1 MIQNKFLGVNGP
13 VSCSIKGDIY
23 GQAMNFLTPLNRNI
37 QTNFRLETF
46 FEGNSRA
53 EGLFE
58 DRFGNIRKRFS
69 VAIQGSYNENT
80 LTLDESFEY
89 DDGSEES
96 RQWKIVILEDGT
108 YEGRAS
114 DVVGKAIG
122 EIANNTLHWCYS
134 MMLPIGK
141 KKVRVRFDDK
151 MWLMSSGDL
160 LNRARVYKYGILI
173 GSVTIVFRK
182 DGSTIRHMASDQS
195 VDITKT
201 QIVQ

>member
-1 MIQNKFLGVNGP
+1 MIQNKLLGVNGP
-13 VSCSIKGDIY
+13 VSCSVKGDIY
-23 GQAMNFLTPLNRNI
+23 GQAMNFLTPLNRKI

-69 VAIQGSYNENT
+69 AAIQGTYNENT

-89 DDGSEES
+89 DDGSEE
-96 RQWKIVILEDGT
+96 RRKWKIVILEDGT
-108 YEGRAS
+108 YEGRSS

-122 EIANNTLHWCYS
+122 EIANNTLHWSYS
-134 MMLPIGK
+134 MMLPVGK
-141 KKVRVRFDDK
+141 RKVRVRFEDK

-173 GSVTIVFRK
+173 GSVTIVFKK
-182 DGSTIRHMASDQS
+182 DGSSIGHMASDQP

-201 QIVQ
+201 QIVR

>member
-13 VSCSIKGDIY
+13 VSCSVKGDIY

-96 RQWKIVILEDGT
+96 RQWKIAILEDGT

-114 DVVGKAIG
+114 DVVGKAVG
-122 EIANNTLHWCYS
+122 EIANNTLHWSYS

-141 KKVRVRFDDK
+141 RQVRVRFDDK

-182 DGSTIRHMASDQS
+182 DGSTIGHMASDQS

>member
-13 VSCSIKGDIY
+13 VSCSVKGDIY

-96 RQWKIVILEDGT
+96 RQWKITILEDGT

-114 DVVGKAIG
+114 DVVGKAVG
-122 EIANNTLHWCYS
+122 EIANNTLHWSYS

-141 KKVRVRFDDK
+141 RQVRVRFDDK

-182 DGSTIRHMASDQS
+182 DGSSVGHMASDQP

>member
-1 MIQNKFLGVNGP
+1 
-13 VSCSIKGDIY
+13 
-23 GQAMNFLTPLNRNI
+23 MNFLTPLNRNI

-69 VAIQGSYNENT
+69 VTIQGSYNENT

-114 DVVGKAIG
+114 DVVGKAVG
-122 EIANNTLHWCYS
+122 EIANNTLHWSYS

-141 KKVRVRFDDK
+141 RQVRVRFDDK

-182 DGSTIRHMASDQS
+182 DGSSIGHMPSDQP